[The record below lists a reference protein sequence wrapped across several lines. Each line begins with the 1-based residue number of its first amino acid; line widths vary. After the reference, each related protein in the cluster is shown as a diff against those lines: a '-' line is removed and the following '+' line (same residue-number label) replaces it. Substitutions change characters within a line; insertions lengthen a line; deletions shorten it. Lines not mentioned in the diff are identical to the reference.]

1 MSRTSKYN
9 ISTTDNE
16 NMWNVA
22 IYIRLSVED
31 GDKVESNSVS
41 NQRMLL
47 NDFLGDNTEF
57 NLYDYY
63 VDDGY
68 SGTDFERPEF
78 KRMLKDMNE
87 KKFNTIIVKDLSRLG
102 RNYIEVGNYI
112 ERIFP
117 LFNIRF
123 IAVNDGI
130 DSYKDPKSI
139 NNVIVP
145 FKNLLNDEY
154 CRDISNKIR
163 SVLDVK
169 KRRGEYVS
177 ALAPYGYIKDPE
189 NKHHLIID
197 EESAN
202 VVKMIFKMS
211 LEGYGRYTIAHK
223 LNELGI
229 LNPYGYKMIVLKKKK
244 GIKKDDDKCKFAWD
258 MTVIKNIL
266 ADQTYCGDTVQNKGK
281 LISYKIHKRIKNP
294 KSEWIIVENTHEP
307 IIDRKVFERVQIGIL
322 NRDTR
327 IEKNGKISIFAGHL
341 KCGDCKRAMNKKEGS
356 KNNGKPRK
364 HFYYMCSTYMRRSKD
379 LCSKHTIRN
388 DVLEE
393 TILRTIKFQIELVA
407 DYDKIVKELKKAS
420 QIDYRKKVME
430 NNLIKAEQELKIQK
444 KLRKLAYEDWK
455 LEKITEAEYIEYSS
469 SYTSVITLIE
479 SNIKKLYE
487 ELEEYNEKEEKN
499 DWVENFLEY
508 KNIKEL
514 SRQVIDELI
523 DEIYVYE
530 DGRIQIKFR
539 YEEEYK
545 EAIEYV
551 MKMKKLAIY
560 KENVIAI

>member
-1 MSRTSKYN
+1 MPRVSKYN
-9 ISTTDNE
+9 DITVNSE
-16 NMWNVA
+16 NVWKIAV
-22 IYIRLSVED
+22 YIRLSVED
-31 GDKVESNSVS
+31 GDKVESNSIS
-41 NQRMLL
+41 NQRMLI
-47 NDFLGDNTEF
+47 NDFLSDNSEF

-63 VDDGY
+63 IDDGY
-68 SGTDFERPEF
+68 SGTDFERPAF
-78 KRMLKDMNE
+78 KKMLKDMND

-123 IAVNDGI
+123 IAINDSI

-163 SVLDVK
+163 SVLEVK
-169 KRRGEYVS
+169 KKRGEYVS

-189 NKHHLIID
+189 DKHHLIID
-197 EESAN
+197 NESAN
-202 VVKMIFKMS
+202 VVKMIFEMS
-211 LEGYGRYTIAHK
+211 LQGYGRYTIAQK

-229 LNPYGYKMIVLKKKK
+229 LNPYGYKMIVIKKKK
-244 GIKKDDDKCKFAWD
+244 GIQKDNDKYKFAWD
-258 MTVIKNIL
+258 MTVVKNIL

-281 LISYKIHKRIKNP
+281 LISYKIHKHIKNP
-294 KSEWIIVENTHEP
+294 KNEWIIVKDTHEA
-307 IIDRKVFERVQIGIL
+307 IIDRETFERVQTGII

-327 IEKNGKISIFAGHL
+327 AGKSGKISIFAGHL
-341 KCGDCKRAMNKKEGS
+341 KCADCKRAMNKKQGGYY
-356 KNNGKPRK
+356 NGKPRK
-364 HFYYMCSTYMRRSKD
+364 HFHYMCSTYMRRSRN

-388 DVLEE
+388 DILEE
-393 TILRTIKFQIELVA
+393 TVLKMVKLQIELVA
-407 DYDKIVKELKKAS
+407 DYDKILKELQKAS
-420 QIDYRKKVME
+420 QTDYRKKVIE
-430 NNLIKAEQELKIQK
+430 DNIIKSEDELKIQK

-455 LEKITEAEYIEYSS
+455 LEKITEDEYVEYSS

-479 SNIKKLYE
+479 SNIKNLYE
-487 ELEEYNEKEEKN
+487 ELENYTEKEEKN
-499 DWVENFLEY
+499 EWVENFLEY

-514 SRQVIDELI
+514 SRQVVDELI

-530 DGRIQIKFR
+530 NGRIQIKFR
-539 YEEEYK
+539 YEEQYK
-545 EAIEYV
+545 EAMEYIK
-551 MKMKKLAIY
+551 KMKKIAIY
-560 KENVIAI
+560 EENVIAM

>member
-1 MSRTSKYN
+1 MPRVSKYN
-9 ISTTDNE
+9 DITVNSE
-16 NMWNVA
+16 NLWKIAV
-22 IYIRLSVED
+22 YIRLSVED
-31 GDKVESNSVS
+31 GDKVESNSIS
-41 NQRMLL
+41 NQRMLI
-47 NDFLGDNTEF
+47 NDFLSDNSEF

-63 VDDGY
+63 IDDGY
-68 SGTDFERPEF
+68 SGTDFERPAF
-78 KRMLKDMNE
+78 KKMLKDMND

-123 IAVNDGI
+123 IAINDSI

-163 SVLDVK
+163 SVLEVK
-169 KRRGEYVS
+169 KKRGEYVS

-189 NKHHLIID
+189 DKHHLIID
-197 EESAN
+197 NESAN
-202 VVKMIFKMS
+202 VVKMIFEMS
-211 LEGYGRYTIAHK
+211 LQGYGRYTIAQK

-229 LNPYGYKMIVLKKKK
+229 LNPYGYKMIVIKKKK
-244 GIKKDDDKCKFAWD
+244 GIQKDNDKYKFAWD
-258 MTVIKNIL
+258 MTVVKNIL

-281 LISYKIHKRIKNP
+281 LISYKIHKHIKNP
-294 KSEWIIVENTHEP
+294 KNEWIIVKNTHEA
-307 IIDRKVFERVQIGIL
+307 IIDRETFERVQVGII

-327 IEKNGKISIFAGHL
+327 AGKNGKISIFAGHL
-341 KCGDCKRAMNKKEGS
+341 KCADCKRAMNKKQGGQY
-356 KNNGKPRK
+356 KGKPRK
-364 HFYYMCSTYMRRSKD
+364 HFQYMCSTYMRRSRN

-388 DVLEE
+388 DILEE
-393 TILRTIKFQIELVA
+393 AVLKMVKLQIELVA
-407 DYDKIVKELKKAS
+407 DYDKILKELQKAS
-420 QIDYRKKVME
+420 QTDYRKKVIEDNIMKSE
-430 NNLIKAEQELKIQK
+430 DELKIQK

-455 LEKITEAEYIEYSS
+455 LEKITEDEYVEYSS

-479 SNIKKLYE
+479 SNIKNLYE
-487 ELEEYNEKEEKN
+487 ELENYTEKEEKN
-499 DWVENFLEY
+499 EWVENFLEY

-514 SRQVIDELI
+514 SRQVVDELI

-530 DGRIQIKFR
+530 NGRIQIKFR
-539 YEEEYK
+539 YEEQYK
-545 EAIEYV
+545 EAMEYIK
-551 MKMKKLAIY
+551 KMKKIAIY
-560 KENVIAI
+560 EENVIAM

>member
-1 MSRTSKYN
+1 MPRVSKYN
-9 ISTTDNE
+9 DITVDSE
-16 NMWNVA
+16 NIWKVA
-22 IYIRLSVED
+22 VYIRLSVED
-31 GDKVESNSVS
+31 GDKVESNSIS

-47 NDFLGDNTEF
+47 NDFLSDNSEF

-63 VDDGY
+63 IDDGY
-68 SGTDFERPEF
+68 SGTDFERPAF
-78 KRMLKDMNE
+78 KKMLKDMND

-123 IAVNDGI
+123 IAVNDSI
-130 DSYKDPKSI
+130 DSYKDPKSV

-163 SVLDVK
+163 SVLEVK
-169 KRRGEYVS
+169 KKKGEYVS

-189 NKHHLIID
+189 DKHHLIID
-197 EESAN
+197 NESAN
-202 VVKMIFKMS
+202 VVKMIFEMS
-211 LEGYGRYTIAHK
+211 LQGYGRYTIAQK

-229 LNPYGYKMIVLKKKK
+229 LNPYGYKMLVVKKKK
-244 GIKKDDDKCKFAWD
+244 GIQKDNDKYKFAWD
-258 MTVIKNIL
+258 MTVVKNIL

-281 LISYKIHKRIKNP
+281 LISYKIHKHIKNP
-294 KSEWIIVENTHEP
+294 KNEWIIVKNTHEA
-307 IIDRKVFERVQIGIL
+307 IIDRETFERVQVGII

-327 IEKNGKISIFAGHL
+327 AGKNGKISIFAGHL
-341 KCGDCKRAMNKKEGS
+341 KCADCKRAMNKKQAGQY
-356 KNNGKPRK
+356 KGKPRK
-364 HFYYMCSTYMRRSKD
+364 NYYYMCSTYMRRSRN

-393 TILRTIKFQIELVA
+393 TVLKMVKFQIELVV
-407 DYDKIVKELKKAS
+407 DYDKILKELQKAS
-420 QIDYRKKVME
+420 QTDYRKKVIE
-430 NNLIKAEQELKIQK
+430 DNIIKSEDELKIQK

-455 LEKITEAEYIEYSS
+455 LEKITEDEYVEYSS

-479 SNIKKLYE
+479 NNIKNLYE
-487 ELEEYNEKEEKN
+487 ELDNYTEKEEKN
-499 DWVENFLEY
+499 EWIESFLEY

-514 SRQVIDELI
+514 SRQVVDELI

-530 DGRIQIKFR
+530 NGRIQIKFR
-539 YEEEYK
+539 YEEQYK
-545 EAIEYV
+545 EAMEYV
-551 MKMKKLAIY
+551 KKMKKFTVY
-560 KENVIAI
+560 EENVIAM

>member
-1 MSRTSKYN
+1 MPRVSKYN
-9 ISTTDNE
+9 DITVDSE
-16 NMWNVA
+16 NIWKVA
-22 IYIRLSVED
+22 VYIRLSVED
-31 GDKVESNSVS
+31 GDKVESNSIS

-47 NDFLGDNTEF
+47 NDFLSDNSEF

-63 VDDGY
+63 IDDGY
-68 SGTDFERPEF
+68 SGTDFERPAF
-78 KRMLKDMNE
+78 KKMLKDMND

-123 IAVNDGI
+123 IAVNDSI

-163 SVLDVK
+163 SVLEVK
-169 KRRGEYVS
+169 KKKGEYVS

-189 NKHHLIID
+189 DKHHLIID
-197 EESAN
+197 NESAN
-202 VVKMIFKMS
+202 VVKMIFEMS
-211 LEGYGRYTIAHK
+211 LQGYGRYTIAQK

-229 LNPYGYKMIVLKKKK
+229 LNPYGYKMLVIKKKK
-244 GIKKDDDKCKFAWD
+244 GIQKDNDKYKFAWD
-258 MTVIKNIL
+258 MTVVKNIL
-266 ADQTYCGDTVQNKGK
+266 ADQTYCGDTVQNKGR
-281 LISYKIHKRIKNP
+281 LISYKIHKHIKNP
-294 KSEWIIVENTHEP
+294 KNEWIIVKNTHEA
-307 IIDRKVFERVQIGIL
+307 IIDRETFERVQIGII

-327 IEKNGKISIFAGHL
+327 AGKDGKISIFAGHL
-341 KCGDCKRAMNKKEGS
+341 KCADCKRAMNKKQAGQY
-356 KNNGKPRK
+356 KGKPRK
-364 HFYYMCSTYMRRSKD
+364 NYYYMCSTYMRRSRN

-393 TILRTIKFQIELVA
+393 AVLKMVKLQIELVV
-407 DYDKIVKELKKAS
+407 DYDKILKELQKAS
-420 QIDYRKKVME
+420 QTDYRKKVIE
-430 NNLIKAEQELKIQK
+430 DNIIKSEDELKIQK

-455 LEKITEAEYIEYSS
+455 LEKITEDEYVEYSS

-479 SNIKKLYE
+479 NNIKNLYE
-487 ELEEYNEKEEKN
+487 ELDNYTEKEEKN
-499 DWVENFLEY
+499 EWIENFLEY

-514 SRQVIDELI
+514 SRQVVDELI

-530 DGRIQIKFR
+530 NGRIQIKFR
-539 YEEEYK
+539 YEEQYK
-545 EAIEYV
+545 EAMEYV
-551 MKMKKLAIY
+551 RKMKKFTMY
-560 KENVIAI
+560 EENVIAM

>member
-1 MSRTSKYN
+1 MSRVSKYN
-9 ISTTDNE
+9 NITVDNE
-16 NMWNVA
+16 NIWKVA
-22 IYIRLSVED
+22 VYIRLSVED
-31 GDKVESNSVS
+31 GDKVESNSIS

-47 NDFLGDNTEF
+47 NDFLSDNSEF

-63 VDDGY
+63 IDDGY
-68 SGTDFERPEF
+68 SGTDFERPAF
-78 KRMLKDMNE
+78 KKMLKDMND

-123 IAVNDGI
+123 IAVNDSI

-169 KRRGEYVS
+169 KKRGEYVA

-189 NKHHLIID
+189 DKHHLIID
-197 EESAN
+197 NESAN
-202 VVKMIFKMS
+202 VVKMIFEMS
-211 LEGYGRYTIAHK
+211 LQGYGRYTIAQK

-244 GIKKDDDKCKFAWD
+244 GIQKDDDKYKFAWD

-266 ADQTYCGDTVQNKGK
+266 SDQTYCGDTVQNKGK
-281 LISYKIHKRIKNP
+281 LISYKVHKHIKNP
-294 KSEWIIVENTHEP
+294 KNEWIIVKDTHKA
-307 IIDRKVFERVQIGIL
+307 IIDRTTFERVQTGII

-327 IEKNGKISIFAGHL
+327 AEKNGKISIFAGHL
-341 KCGDCKRAMNKKEGS
+341 KCADCKRAMNKKQGGYY
-356 KNNGKPRK
+356 KGQPRK
-364 HFYYMCSTYMRRSKD
+364 HFHYMCSTYMRRSRN

-388 DVLEE
+388 DILEE
-393 TILRTIKFQIELVA
+393 AVLKMIKLQIELVA
-407 DYDKIVKELKKAS
+407 DYDKILKELQKVSKT
-420 QIDYRKKVME
+420 DYRKKVIEDNIMKSE
-430 NNLIKAEQELKIQK
+430 EELKIQK
-444 KLRKLAYEDWK
+444 RLRKLAYEDWK
-455 LEKITEAEYIEYSS
+455 LEKITEDEYVEYSS

-479 SNIKKLYE
+479 NNIKNLYE
-487 ELEEYNEKEEKN
+487 ELENYTEKEEKN
-499 DWVENFLEY
+499 EWVENFLEY

-514 SRQVIDELI
+514 SRQVVDELI

-530 DGRIQIKFR
+530 NGRIQIKFR
-539 YEEEYK
+539 YEEQYK
-545 EAIEYV
+545 EAMEYV
-551 MKMKKLAIY
+551 RKMKKFTMY
-560 KENVIAI
+560 EENVIAM